1 MSSLAADEKSP
12 VKTRVLVVD
21 DEPLIA
27 DTLVVI
33 LNINGYQASASYGGK
48 AALERARE
56 FKPDVLVSDVMMPD
70 LSGVD
75 LAIGVQK
82 LFPRCRVVLFTGLA
96 DSTEILHHARDR
108 GHQFLV
114 VFKPVHPQDLLDTLR
129 EVRHPFDQP

>member
-1 MSSLAADEKSP
+1 MSSLPADENAA

-33 LNINGYQASASYGGK
+33 LNINGYHASASYGGE
-48 AALERARE
+48 AALQRAPE

-70 LSGVD
+70 LNGVE
-75 LAIGVQK
+75 LAIEVQK

-96 DSTEILHHARDR
+96 DSTEILHRARER

-129 EVRHPFDQP
+129 EVRYSFDQP